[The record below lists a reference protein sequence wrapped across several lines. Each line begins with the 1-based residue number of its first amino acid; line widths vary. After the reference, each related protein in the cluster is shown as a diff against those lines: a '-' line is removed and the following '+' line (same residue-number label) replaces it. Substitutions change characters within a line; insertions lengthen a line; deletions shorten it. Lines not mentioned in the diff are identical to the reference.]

1 MVLCFERGK
10 NVIFWPKKKLKKRHQ
25 PGIFVLKNLER
36 F

>member
-1 MVLCFERGK
+1 MRAYMVLCFERGK

-25 PGIFVLKNLER
+25 GCYFL